1 MYCYEIGRIYG
12 YTLFGS
18 GITHLVGCNSP
29 LSVNKPNTGII
40 TDMLKKIVKIKNVGL
55 FNHATCIAPEFNKAT
70 LIYAENGRGKSTLA
84 SILRSC
90 ATSDSASIHIQ
101 KTFNS
106 PSDPEIQLFFDNG
119 TFRGQASFD
128 GNVWSCP
135 YPDILVFDTKFVD
148 KNVYSG
154 TEIDSKHRQGLLE
167 FALGEDAV
175 SLKQQVDSEA
185 QKIAERAKEET
196 TAEKALA
203 LHRGGMALK
212 KFVNLLPDEQVDEKI
227 RLLQARL
234 TDANNNEA
242 LQEKQCPERLIE
254 PSLPIDK
261 FFAVLSKTLMDVEAT
276 AEETVRSHINKYS
289 NQGFEAWLSQ
299 GQSFSDHDNCPYC
312 GQTVSSTNLL
322 AAYKAHFNEAYKD
335 LKLTV
340 ANLVQRIET
349 RLSDSVVHELVNTVE
364 KNQLISNEWIKYT
377 SQQKFELDSNTL
389 LKIFGQL
396 HNLFYKLALTKQNNP
411 LESVGSDEDKSLSTD
426 LWNQVLIEIRKCN
439 QSISVSMDE
448 IASFKIKN
456 KLSSENIQ
464 QLQQELDQLQL
475 VRTRQEASVSNLI
488 QQWKDAK
495 SAKENHEQ
503 LKATARLALDELMT
517 GTLEQYQD
525 KINLLMKKFGVL
537 FEIDGLRHD
546 YVGTGLPRSNYGL
559 KVKGHNVKLSSD
571 SQPSFATALSEGD
584 KRTLAFAFFI
594 ARVEADANLSKKI
607 IVVDDPVCS
616 LDRNRRNHTKRILR
630 DIGMKSAQLIVLG
643 HDPHFLRDLRDDLKD
658 ENVNIPTQLLKITRV
673 LSDYSNFSSS
683 FNVDLDCA
691 SDYYRDYTL
700 IHDFI
705 DGKEIQDIRTV
716 ARAIRPL
723 LEGYLHRRFPRHIE
737 RRKLFGKIIEA
748 VKKAALPNP
757 LFYLQPLAAE
767 FYEVNEYAGKF
778 HHNTNSA
785 ADSEYIDESQL
796 HTYAKR
802 ALNIV
807 HKGTT

>member
-349 RLSDSVVHELVNTVE
+349 RLSDLVVHELGNTVE

-475 VRTRQEASVSNLI
+475 FRTRQEASVSNLI

-517 GTLEQYQD
+517 ETLEQYQD

>member
-1 MYCYEIGRIYG
+1 
-12 YTLFGS
+12 
-18 GITHLVGCNSP
+18 
-29 LSVNKPNTGII
+29 
-40 TDMLKKIVKIKNVGL
+40 MLKKIVKIKNVGL
-55 FNHATCIAPEFNKAT
+55 FSHATCLTPEFNKAT

-90 ATSDSASIHIQ
+90 ATSDAASIHIQ

-196 TAEKALA
+196 TAKNALA
-203 LHRGGMALK
+203 LLYRGGMALK
-212 KFVNLLPDEQVDEKI
+212 KFVDLPPDEHVDEKI
-227 RLLQARL
+227 KLLQARL
-234 TDANNNEA
+234 TAANNNEA
-242 LQEKQCPERLIE
+242 LQKKQCPERLVE
-254 PSLPIDK
+254 SSLPIDK
-261 FFAVLSKTLMDVEAT
+261 FFAVISKTLIDVEAI

-289 NQGFEAWLSQ
+289 NQGFEDWLSQ

-340 ANLVQRIET
+340 ANLFQGIEK

-364 KNQLISNEWIKYT
+364 KNQLISNEWIEYT
-377 SQQKFELDSNTL
+377 SQQKFELDSNIL

-396 HNLFYKLALTKQNNP
+396 HNLFYKLALAKQNNP

-426 LWNQVLIEIRKCN
+426 LWNQVLIEVRKCN
-439 QSISVSMDE
+439 QSISISMDE
-448 IASFKIKN
+448 IASFKN

-464 QLQQELDQLQL
+464 QLQQQLDQLQL
-475 VRTRQEASVSNLI
+475 VRTRQEASVSNLV
-488 QQWKDAK
+488 QQWQDAK

-503 LKATARLALDELMT
+503 LKATARLALDNLMNK
-517 GTLEQYQD
+517 TLEQYQD

-537 FEIDGLRHD
+537 FEIDGLRPD

-571 SQPSFATALSEGD
+571 SEPSFATALSEGD

-594 ARVEADANLSKKI
+594 ARVEADANLSNKI

-616 LDRNRRNHTKRILR
+616 LDRSRRNHTKRILR
-630 DIGMKSAQLIVLG
+630 DISMKSAQLIVLG
-643 HDPHFLRDLRDDLKD
+643 HDPHFLRDLRDDFKD
-658 ENVNIPTQLLKITRV
+658 KNVNIPTQLLKITRV
-673 LSDYSNFSSS
+673 SSDYSDFSSS
-683 FNVDLDCA
+683 FNVDIDCS
-691 SDYYRDYTL
+691 SDYYRDYSL

-705 DGKEIQDIRTV
+705 DGKPVQDIRTV

-723 LEGYLHRRFPRHIE
+723 LEGYLHRRFPRYIE
-737 RRKLFGKIIEA
+737 RSKLFGEIIGQ
-748 VKKAALPNP
+748 VKQAQLPNP
-757 LFYLQPLAAE
+757 LFYLKPLASE
-767 FYEVNEYAGKF
+767 FYEVNEYAGDF
-778 HHNTNSA
+778 HHNTNPD
-785 ADSEYIDESQL
+785 ADTVCIEESELRS
-796 HTYAKR
+796 YAER
-802 ALNIV
+802 ALTIV
-807 HKGTT
+807 HKGTN

>member
-1 MYCYEIGRIYG
+1 
-12 YTLFGS
+12 
-18 GITHLVGCNSP
+18 
-29 LSVNKPNTGII
+29 
-40 TDMLKKIVKIKNVGL
+40 MLKKIVKIKSVGL
-55 FNHATCIAPEFNKAT
+55 FNHATCITPEFNKAT

-90 ATSDSASIHIQ
+90 ATSDAASIHIQ

-196 TAEKALA
+196 TADKALA
-203 LHRGGMALK
+203 LYRGGMALK

-227 RLLQARL
+227 KLLQARL
-234 TDANNNEA
+234 TAANNNEA
-242 LQEKQCPERLIE
+242 LQKKQCPERLVE

-261 FFAVLSKTLMDVEAT
+261 FFAVISKTLIDVEAT

-289 NQGFEAWLSQ
+289 NQGFEDWLSQ

-340 ANLVQRIET
+340 ANLFQGIEK

-364 KNQLISNEWIKYT
+364 KNQLISNEWIEYT
-377 SQQKFELDSNTL
+377 SQQKFELDSNIL

-396 HNLFYKLALTKQNNP
+396 HDLFYKLALAKQNNP
-411 LESVGSDEDKSLSTD
+411 LESVGSDEDKSLSSD

-448 IASFKIKN
+448 IASFKN

-475 VRTRQEASVSNLI
+475 VRTRQEASVSSLI
-488 QQWKDAK
+488 QQWRDAK
-495 SAKENHEQ
+495 SAKKNHEQ
-503 LKATARLALDELMT
+503 LKATARLALDNLMT
-517 GTLEQYQD
+517 ETLEQYQD

-537 FEIDGLRHD
+537 FEIDGLRPD
-546 YVGTGLPRSNYGL
+546 YLGTGLPRSNYGL

-594 ARVEADANLSKKI
+594 ARVEADANLSNKI

-616 LDRNRRNHTKRILR
+616 LDRSRRNHTKRILR

-643 HDPHFLRDLRDDLKD
+643 HDPHFLRDLRDDFKD
-658 ENVNIPTQLLKITRV
+658 KNVNIPTQLLKITRV
-673 LSDYSNFSSS
+673 PSDYSDFSSS
-683 FNVDLDCA
+683 FNVDIDCA

-705 DGKEIQDIRTV
+705 DGKPVQDIRNV

-723 LEGYLHRRFPRHIE
+723 LEGYLHRRFPRYIE
-737 RRKLFGKIIEA
+737 RSKLFGEIIGQ
-748 VKKAALPNP
+748 VKQAQLPNP
-757 LFYLQPLAAE
+757 LFYLKPLATE
-767 FYEVNEYAGKF
+767 FYEVNEYAGDF
-778 HHNTNSA
+778 HHNTNPD
-785 ADSEYIDESQL
+785 ADTVYIEESELRS
-796 HTYAKR
+796 YAER
-802 ALNIV
+802 ALTIV
-807 HKGTT
+807 HKGTN

>member
-1 MYCYEIGRIYG
+1 
-12 YTLFGS
+12 
-18 GITHLVGCNSP
+18 
-29 LSVNKPNTGII
+29 
-40 TDMLKKIVKIKNVGL
+40 MLKKIVKIKNVGL

-185 QKIAERAKEET
+185 QKISERAKEET

>member
-1 MYCYEIGRIYG
+1 
-12 YTLFGS
+12 
-18 GITHLVGCNSP
+18 
-29 LSVNKPNTGII
+29 
-40 TDMLKKIVKIKNVGL
+40 MLKKIVKIKNVGL
-55 FNHATCIAPEFNKAT
+55 FSHATCLTPEFNKAT

-90 ATSDSASIHIQ
+90 ATSDAASIHIQ

-196 TAEKALA
+196 TADKALA

-227 RLLQARL
+227 KLLQARL
-234 TDANNNEA
+234 TAANNNEA
-242 LQEKQCPERLIE
+242 LQKKQCPERLVE

-261 FFAVLSKTLMDVEAT
+261 FFAVISKTLIDVEAI

-289 NQGFEAWLSQ
+289 NQGFEDWLSQ

-340 ANLVQRIET
+340 ANLFQGIEK

-364 KNQLISNEWIKYT
+364 KNQLISNEWIEYT
-377 SQQKFELDSNTL
+377 SQQKFELDSNIL

-396 HNLFYKLALTKQNNP
+396 HNLFYKLALAKQNNP

-448 IASFKIKN
+448 IASFKN

-464 QLQQELDQLQL
+464 
-475 VRTRQEASVSNLI
+475 
-488 QQWKDAK
+488 
-495 SAKENHEQ
+495 
-503 LKATARLALDELMT
+503 
-517 GTLEQYQD
+517 
-525 KINLLMKKFGVL
+525 
-537 FEIDGLRHD
+537 
-546 YVGTGLPRSNYGL
+546 
-559 KVKGHNVKLSSD
+559 
-571 SQPSFATALSEGD
+571 
-584 KRTLAFAFFI
+584 
-594 ARVEADANLSKKI
+594 
-607 IVVDDPVCS
+607 
-616 LDRNRRNHTKRILR
+616 
-630 DIGMKSAQLIVLG
+630 
-643 HDPHFLRDLRDDLKD
+643 
-658 ENVNIPTQLLKITRV
+658 
-673 LSDYSNFSSS
+673 
-683 FNVDLDCA
+683 
-691 SDYYRDYTL
+691 
-700 IHDFI
+700 
-705 DGKEIQDIRTV
+705 
-716 ARAIRPL
+716 
-723 LEGYLHRRFPRHIE
+723 
-737 RRKLFGKIIEA
+737 
-748 VKKAALPNP
+748 
-757 LFYLQPLAAE
+757 
-767 FYEVNEYAGKF
+767 
-778 HHNTNSA
+778 
-785 ADSEYIDESQL
+785 
-796 HTYAKR
+796 
-802 ALNIV
+802 
-807 HKGTT
+807 